1 MRLERIE
8 YRGKRAARII
18 PLLRKTGAVEA
29 PPRLIVVDPRLGFG
43 RPVLNGP
50 GIPVSVIRERFDAGE
65 SVLHL
70 AKDYGVGVEAIEEAV
85 RAA

>member
-8 YRGKRAARII
+8 YRGKRAERMF
-18 PLLRKTGAVEA
+18 PLLRKTGSVEEQ
-29 PPRLIVVDPRLGFG
+29 PRLIVVDPRLGFG
-43 RPVLNGP
+43 RPVLNGT